1 MEQDIQYWLAD
12 QMQREINAEIDAE
25 IIRDLRSAVW
35 GSHPQHYEAVA
46 AMPIQWQ
53 EDAFFQKPRK
63 KTKFLDSQYYEDE
76 E

>member
-1 MEQDIQYWLAD
+1 MENEIRYWLAD
-12 QMQREINAEIDAE
+12 RIAAEITAEIDAE

-35 GSHPQHYEAVA
+35 GSHPQHYDAVA
-46 AMPIQWQ
+46 AVPMQWQ
-53 EDAFFQKPRK
+53 EDTFFPPVRK